1 MPVAL
6 GHRHS
11 WCRHGQ
17 ECLCHTWN
25 CYDESPVNG
34 NRMIRFED
42 ILDKVETYKPDFDEE
57 LLQKAY
63 IFSAREHRGQVRDSG
78 EPYLVHP
85 LNVAHILAELHLDE
99 TSIAVGLL
107 HDVLEDTLTTKEK
120 LQETFGDD
128 VAELV
133 DGVTK
138 ISRYAYVSK
147 EEQQAETFRKML
159 LAMVGDLRV
168 VLVKL
173 ADRLHNMR
181 TLQFLPDVKQVAI
194 AKETMEIYAPIAN
207 RLGMGRVKNELE
219 DLAFRYLHPREFEEL
234 QASVKEKLSVS
245 GDLVDRVKS
254 TLQSKL
260 RDNEISGEVNGRVK
274 SMYSIWT
281 KLRRQEIDIG
291 QVYDYIGFR
300 IITNNVKDCYAG
312 LGIIHQM
319 WRPVPGRIKDY
330 IAMPKPNFYQSLH
343 TTVVAEKG
351 QPFEVQIRTR
361 EMDLIAEQGIAA
373 HWKYKEGRIGAK
385 ADDKNFLWLRQLV
398 EWQNDIKDPRVFMH
412 SLKIDLY
419 PDEVYTFTPRG
430 DVFAFPRG
438 ATPLDFAY
446 RIHTDVGHH
455 CVGARV
461 NSKLVPLRSP
471 LKNGDIVEIVTSPTQ
486 APSREWVNMVVTS
499 RARHKIRHW
508 LNTEQKHR
516 STDLGKK
523 LIEKEAKRYRVSW
536 RKLIAEN
543 ALDGVLSE
551 YGLARLEDL
560 YADIGYGKVSPRSI
574 VERFVS
580 DQQKETALTDEGV
593 LQKAVRK
600 IFPFTS
606 TSTAIKVKGYDDLM
620 TYLAKCCNPLPGERI
635 VGYVTRGKGVAV
647 HSANCPNVKNL
658 MFNPDRE
665 IAVEWADQRQAQFQV
680 ELEVLMEDRQGIL
693 ARVVSTIANLKTNI
707 RQMDTRTLDGKATAE
722 LVLEIADLKHLEKV
736 TRSIEGLDG
745 VVQVER
751 KFNVRHATA

>member
-1 MPVAL
+1 M
-6 GHRHS
+6 
-11 WCRHGQ
+11 
-17 ECLCHTWN
+17 T
-25 CYDESPVNG
+25 
-34 NRMIRFED
+34 RFED
-42 ILDKVETYKPDFDEE
+42 ILDKVESYKPDFDEE

-63 IFSAREHRGQVRDSG
+63 IFSAREHRGQVRSSG

-85 LNVAHILAELHLDE
+85 LNVAYILAEMRLDE

-107 HDVLEDTLTTKEK
+107 HDVLEDTLTTKET
-120 LQETFGDD
+120 LQEMFGDD

-159 LAMVGDLRV
+159 LAMVSDLRV

-181 TLQFLPDVKQVAI
+181 TLQFLPEERRMAI
-194 AKETMEIYAPIAN
+194 AKETLEIYAPIAN
-207 RLGMGRVKNELE
+207 RLGMGRLKNELE
-219 DLAFRYLHPREFEEL
+219 DLSFRHMHPREFEEL
-234 QASVKEKLSVS
+234 QRAVNEKLSVS
-245 GDLVDRVKS
+245 GELTERVKG
-254 TLQSKL
+254 TLESKL
-260 RDNEISGEVNGRVK
+260 KENDISGDVYGRVK
-274 SMYSIWT
+274 SMYSIWS
-281 KLRRQEIDIG
+281 KMRRQEIDIG
-291 QVYDYIGFR
+291 QLYDYLAFR
-300 IITNNVKDCYAG
+300 IIASSVKDCYAC

-361 EMDLIAEQGIAA
+361 EMDLVAEQGIAA
-373 HWKYKEGRIGAK
+373 HWKYKEGRIAET
-385 ADDKNFLWLRQLV
+385 DDSNFLWLRQLV
-398 EWQNDIKDPRVFMH
+398 EWQHDIKDPRVFMN

-419 PDEVYTFTPRG
+419 PDEVYTFTPKG

-461 NSKLVPLRSP
+461 NGKLLPLRTP
-471 LKNGDIVEIVTSPTQ
+471 LKNGDIVEVMTSPTQ
-486 APSREWVNMVVTS
+486 SPSREWINMVVTS

-516 STDLGKK
+516 SLDLGRK
-523 LIEKEAKRYRVSW
+523 LIEREAKRLRVQW
-536 RKLIAEN
+536 RKLVAEN

-551 YGLARLEDL
+551 YGLAKLDDL
-560 YADIGYGKVSPRSI
+560 YADVGYGKVSPRSV
-574 VERFVS
+574 VERFANPEQPV
-580 DQQKETALTDEGV
+580 TDESV
-593 LQKAVRK
+593 LQRAVRK
-600 IFPFTS
+600 IFPFSS
-606 TSTAIKVKGYDDLM
+606 TSPAIKVKGYDDLM
-620 TYLAKCCNPLPGERI
+620 TYLATCCNPLPGEPI
-635 VGYVTRGKGVAV
+635 TGFVTRGKGVAV
-647 HSANCPNVKNL
+647 HSKSCPNIKNL

-665 IAVEWADQRQAQFQV
+665 IAVEWADQRQTQFQV
-680 ELEVLMEDRQGIL
+680 ELEIVMEDRQGIL

-707 RQMDTRTLDGKATAE
+707 RQMDSRAGDGRATVE
-722 LVLEIADLKHLEKV
+722 LMLEIADMKHLEKV
-736 TRSIEGLDG
+736 TRSISGLDG
-745 VVQVER
+745 VLNVER

>member
-1 MPVAL
+1 LLVVFRRSTSDQQPATSNPMGTATITPSF
-6 GHRHS
+6 H
-11 WCRHGQ
+11 
-17 ECLCHTWN
+17 HT
-25 CYDESPVNG
+25 
-34 NRMIRFED
+34 MIRFED

-57 LLQKAY
+57 LLNKAY
-63 IFSAREHRGQVRDSG
+63 IFSAREHRGQVRSSG

-85 LNVAHILAELHLDE
+85 LNVAYILAEMRLDE

-107 HDVLEDTLTTKEK
+107 HDVIEDTLTTKET
-120 LQETFGDD
+120 LQEMFGTD

-159 LAMVGDLRV
+159 LAMVSDLRV

-181 TLQFLPDVKQVAI
+181 TLQFLSEEKRVAI

-207 RLGMGRVKNELE
+207 RLGMGRIKHELE
-219 DLAFRYLHPREFEEL
+219 DLSFRHMHPREYEEL
-234 QASVKEKLSVS
+234 EGAVNEKLA
-245 GDLVDRVKS
+245 
-254 TLQSKL
+254 
-260 RDNEISGEVNGRVK
+260 ISGELVERIKTTLANKLSENEIEGEVYGRVK
-274 SMYSIWT
+274 SMYSIWQ
-281 KLRRQEIDIG
+281 KLKRQEIDIG
-291 QVYDYIGFR
+291 QLYDYLAFR
-300 IITNNVKDCYAG
+300 IINPSVKDCYAC

-351 QPFEVQIRTR
+351 QPFEVQIRTK

-373 HWKYKEGRIGAK
+373 HWKYKEGRVGAS
-385 ADDKNFLWLRQLV
+385 ADDASFLWLRQLV
-398 EWQNDIKDPRVFMH
+398 EWQNEIKDPRVFMH

-419 PDEVYTFTPRG
+419 PDEVYTFTPKG

-438 ATPLDFAY
+438 ATPLDFAF
-446 RIHTDVGHH
+446 RIHTDVGSH

-461 NSKLVPLRSP
+461 NGKLVPLRTP
-471 LKNGDIVEIVTSPTQ
+471 LKNGDIVDILTGPNQT
-486 APSREWVNMVVTS
+486 PSREWVNMVVTS

-516 STDLGKK
+516 STELGRK
-523 LIEKEAKRYRVSW
+523 LIEKEAKRFRVQW
-536 RKLIAEN
+536 RKLVAEN
-543 ALDGVLSE
+543 ALDGVLHE
-551 YGLARLEDL
+551 YGLPRLDDL
-560 YADIGYGKVSPRSI
+560 YADVGYGKIAARSI
-574 VERFVS
+574 VERFVTT
-580 DQQKETALTDEGV
+580 DQKETPSADESV
-593 LQKAVRK
+593 LQRAVRK
-600 IFPFTS
+600 IFPFS
-606 TSTAIKVKGYDDLM
+606 GAATAIKVKGYDDLM
-620 TYLAKCCNPLPGERI
+620 TYLAKCCTPLPGERI
-635 VGYVTRGKGVAV
+635 VGYITRGKGVAV

-665 IAVEWADQRQAQFQV
+665 IAVEWADQRQTQFQV
-680 ELEVLMEDRQGIL
+680 ELEVVMEDRQGIL
-693 ARVVSTIANLKTNI
+693 ARVVNTISNLKTNI
-707 RQMDTRTLDGKATAE
+707 RQMDTRVNDGKATAE

-736 TRSIEGLDG
+736 QRSIAGVEG
-745 VVQVER
+745 VMNVER
-751 KFNVRHATA
+751 KYNIRHATA

>member
-1 MPVAL
+1 
-6 GHRHS
+6 
-11 WCRHGQ
+11 
-17 ECLCHTWN
+17 
-25 CYDESPVNG
+25 
-34 NRMIRFED
+34 MIRFED
-42 ILDKVETYKPDFDEE
+42 ILDKVESYKPDFDEE

-63 IFSAREHRGQVRDSG
+63 IFSAREHRGQVRSSG

-85 LNVAHILAELHLDE
+85 LNVAHILADLHLDE

-107 HDVLEDTLTTKEK
+107 HDVLEDTLTTKEA
-120 LQETFGDD
+120 LEQTFGED
-128 VAELV
+128 VADLV

-159 LAMVGDLRV
+159 LAMVSDLRV

-181 TLQFLPDVKQVAI
+181 TLEFLPEERQLSI

-207 RLGMGRVKNELE
+207 RLGIGRVKNELE
-219 DLAFRYLHPREFEEL
+219 DLAFRFLHPRESEDL
-234 QASVKEKLSVS
+234 QKAVSEKLAVS
-245 GDLVDRVKS
+245 GDLVERIKS
-254 TLQSKL
+254 TLQTKL
-260 RDNEISGEVNGRVK
+260 RDNDISGDVNGRVK
-274 SMYSIWT
+274 SMHSIWT
-281 KLRRQEIDIG
+281 KLQKQEIDIG
-291 QVYDYIGFR
+291 QLYDYIGFR
-300 IITNNVKDCYAG
+300 ITTGNIKDCYAA

-351 QPFEVQIRTR
+351 QPFEVQIRTK

-373 HWKYKEGRIGAK
+373 HWKYKEGRVGAN

-419 PDEVYTFTPRG
+419 PDEVYTFTPKG

-461 NSKLVPLRSP
+461 NGKLVPLRTP
-471 LKNGDIVEIVTSPTQ
+471 LRNGDIVEIVTSPTQ
-486 APSREWVNMVVTS
+486 SPSREWVNMVVTS

-508 LNTEQKHR
+508 LNTEQKQR
-516 STDLGKK
+516 SIDLGRK
-523 LIEKEAKRYRVSW
+523 LVEKEAKRYKVGW

-560 YADIGYGKVSPRSI
+560 YADVGYGKVSPRSI
-574 VERFVS
+574 VERFIS
-580 DQQKETALTDEGV
+580 EEHKDTPPTDEGV

-600 IFPFTS
+600 IFPFTG

-693 ARVVSTIANLKTNI
+693 ARVVSTIASLKTNI
-707 RQMDTRTLDGKATAE
+707 RQMDSRTNDGRVTAE
-722 LVLEIADLKHLEKV
+722 LVLEIADMKHLEKV
-736 TRSIEGLDG
+736 TRTIEGLDG
-745 VVQVER
+745 VMQVAR

>member
-1 MPVAL
+1 
-6 GHRHS
+6 
-11 WCRHGQ
+11 
-17 ECLCHTWN
+17 
-25 CYDESPVNG
+25 
-34 NRMIRFED
+34 MIRFED
-42 ILDKVETYKPDFDEE
+42 ILDRIESYKPDFDEE

-63 IFSAREHRGQVRDSG
+63 IFSAREHRGQVRSSG
-78 EPYLVHP
+78 EPYLIHP
-85 LNVAHILAELHLDE
+85 LNVAYILADMRLDE

-107 HDVLEDTLTTKEK
+107 HDVLEDTLTTKET
-120 LQETFGDD
+120 LQELFGDD

-159 LAMVGDLRV
+159 LAMVSDLRV

-181 TLQFLPDVKQVAI
+181 TLQYLPEEKRLSV
-194 AKETMEIYAPIAN
+194 AKETIEIYAPIAN
-207 RLGMGRVKNELE
+207 RLGMGRIKSELE
-219 DLAFRYLHPREFEEL
+219 DLSFQHLHARDFEDL
-234 QASVKEKLSVS
+234 SKAVGEKIALS
-245 GDLVDRVKS
+245 GDVVERIKA
-254 TLQSKL
+254 TLTRKL
-260 RDNEISGEVNGRVK
+260 AENEIEGEVYGRVK
-274 SMYSIWT
+274 SMYSIWA
-281 KLRRQEIDIG
+281 KLRRQDIDIG
-291 QVYDYIGFR
+291 QLYDYLAFR
-300 IITNNVKDCYAG
+300 IITPSVKDCYAA

-373 HWKYKEGRIGAK
+373 HWKYKEGRMGAHP
-385 ADDKNFLWLRQLV
+385 DDTNFLWLRQLV
-398 EWQNDIKDPRVFMH
+398 EWQHDIKDPRTFLN

-419 PDEVYTFTPRG
+419 PDEVYTFTPKG

-438 ATPLDFAY
+438 ATPLDFAF
-446 RIHTDVGHH
+446 RIHTDVGSH

-461 NSKLVPLRSP
+461 NGKLVPLRTA

-486 APSREWVNMVVTS
+486 SPSREWLNMVVTS

-508 LNTEQKHR
+508 LNTEQKYR
-516 STDLGKK
+516 SIELGRK
-523 LIEKEAKRYRVSW
+523 LIEREAKRYKVQW
-536 RKLIAEN
+536 RKLVAEN

-551 YGLARLEDL
+551 HGLARLDDL
-560 YADIGYGKVSPRSI
+560 YADVGYGKIAARSL
-574 VERFVS
+574 VERFAT
-580 DQQKETALTDEGV
+580 DEQKEKGPVSETEGV
-593 LQKAVRK
+593 IQQAVRK
-600 IFPFTS
+600 IFPFSSSAT
-606 TSTAIKVKGYDDLM
+606 IKVKGYDDLL
-620 TYLAKCCNPLPGERI
+620 TYLAKCCNALPGEPI

-665 IAVEWADQRQAQFQV
+665 IAVEWAEQRQAQFQV

-693 ARVVSTIANLKTNI
+693 ARVVSTISNLKTNI
-707 RQMDTRTLDGKATAE
+707 RHMETRTGDGKATVE
-722 LVLEIADLKHLEKV
+722 LIVEIADLKHLERV
-736 TRSIEGLDG
+736 TRSLGDVDG
-745 VVQVER
+745 VLRVDR
-751 KFNVRHATA
+751 KYNIRHATA

>member
-1 MPVAL
+1 
-6 GHRHS
+6 
-11 WCRHGQ
+11 
-17 ECLCHTWN
+17 
-25 CYDESPVNG
+25 
-34 NRMIRFED
+34 MIRFED
-42 ILDKVETYKPDFDEE
+42 ILDKVESYRPDFDEE

-63 IFSAREHRGQVRDSG
+63 IFSALEHRGQTRSSG

-85 LNVAHILAELHLDE
+85 LNVAHILADLRLDE

-107 HDVLEDTLTTKEK
+107 HDVLEDTLTTKDK
-120 LQETFGDD
+120 LQEVFGDD
-128 VAELV
+128 IAELV

-159 LAMVGDLRV
+159 LAMVSDLRV

-181 TLQFLPDVKQVAI
+181 TLQFLPEERRLAI

-207 RLGMGRVKNELE
+207 RLGMGRLKNELE
-219 DLAFRYLHPREFEEL
+219 DLSFRYLHSSEFEEL
-234 QASVKEKLSVS
+234 QKSVNEKLAVS
-245 GDLVDRVKS
+245 GELVGRIKE
-254 TLQSKL
+254 TLASKL
-260 RDNEISGEVNGRVK
+260 KDNEISGDVNGRVK
-274 SMYSIWT
+274 SMFSIWT

-291 QVYDYIGFR
+291 QLYDYVGFR
-300 IITNNVKDCYAG
+300 IITNSVKDCYAS

-343 TTVVAEKG
+343 TVVVAEKG

-361 EMDLIAEQGIAA
+361 DMDLIAEQGIAA

-385 ADDKNFLWLRQLV
+385 VDDKSFLWLRQLV
-398 EWQNDIKDPRVFMH
+398 ESQNDIKDPRVFMQ

-419 PDEVYTFTPRG
+419 PDEVYTFTPKG

-438 ATPLDFAY
+438 AMPLDFAY

-461 NSKLVPLRSP
+461 NGKLVPLRTP
-471 LKNGDIVEIVTSPTQ
+471 LKNGDIVGILTAPNQT
-486 APSREWVNMVVTS
+486 PSREWVNMVATS

-508 LNTEQKHR
+508 LNTEQKSR
-516 STDLGKK
+516 STELGRK
-523 LIEKEAKRYRVSW
+523 LIEKEAKKYRVQW
-536 RKLIAEN
+536 RKLVAEN
-543 ALDGVLSE
+543 ALDGVLTE
-551 YGLARLEDL
+551 YGVAKLDDL
-560 YADIGYGKVSPRSI
+560 YADVGYGKVSPRSV
-574 VERFVS
+574 VERFVT
-580 DQQKETALTDEGV
+580 DEQKETSADEGV
-593 LQKAVRK
+593 LQRAVRK
-600 IFPFTS
+600 IFPFTGS
-606 TSTAIKVKGYDDLM
+606 PAIKVKGYDDLM

-635 VGYVTRGKGVAV
+635 IGYVTRGKGVAV

-665 IAVEWADQRQAQFQV
+665 IAVEWAEQRQGQFQV
-680 ELEVLMEDRQGIL
+680 ELEILMEDRQGIL

-707 RQMDTRTLDGKATAE
+707 RQMDSRSEDGKATAE
-722 LVLEIADLKHLEKV
+722 LVLEIADLKQLEKV
-736 TRSIEGLDG
+736 TRSIADVDG
-745 VVQVER
+745 VIQVER
-751 KFNVRHATA
+751 KFNARGATA

>member
-1 MPVAL
+1 
-6 GHRHS
+6 
-11 WCRHGQ
+11 
-17 ECLCHTWN
+17 
-25 CYDESPVNG
+25 
-34 NRMIRFED
+34 MIRFED
-42 ILDKVETYKPDFDEE
+42 ILDKVEGYKPDFDEE

-63 IFSAREHRGQVRDSG
+63 IFSAREHRDQVRSSG

-85 LNVAHILAELHLDE
+85 LNVAYTLADMHLDE

-120 LQETFGDD
+120 LEEMFGED
-128 VAELV
+128 VADLV

-159 LAMVGDLRV
+159 LAMVSDLRV

-181 TLQFLPDVKQVAI
+181 TLQYLPEERRIAI

-207 RLGMGRVKNELE
+207 RLGMGRIKHELE
-219 DLAFRYLHPREFEEL
+219 DLSFRHLHPHEYED
-234 QASVKEKLSVS
+234 LSKAVSDKMAVS
-245 GDLVDRVKS
+245 GEVVDRIKA
-254 TLQSKL
+254 TLAKKL
-260 RDNEISGEVNGRVK
+260 KDNEIEGEVTGRVK
-274 SMYSIWT
+274 SMFSIWT
-281 KLRRQEIDIG
+281 KLQKQEIDIG
-291 QVYDYIGFR
+291 QLYDYLAFR
-300 IITNNVKDCYAG
+300 IITPTLRDCYAC

-343 TTVVAEKG
+343 TTVVAERG
-351 QPFEVQIRTR
+351 QPFEVQIRTKD
-361 EMDLIAEQGIAA
+361 MDLVAEQGIAA
-373 HWKYKEGRIGAK
+373 HWKYKEGRVGASH
-385 ADDKNFLWLRQLV
+385 DDANFLWLRQLV
-398 EWQNDIKDPRVFMH
+398 EWQHDIKDPRVFMN

-419 PDEVYTFTPRG
+419 PDEVYTFTPKG

-446 RIHTDVGHH
+446 RIHTDVGHR

-461 NSKLVPLRSP
+461 NGKLVPLRTP
-471 LKNGDIVEIVTSPTQ
+471 LKNGDIVEIMTGTTQ
-486 APSREWVNMVVTS
+486 TPSREWVNMVVTS

-508 LNTEQKHR
+508 LNLEQKNR
-516 STDLGKK
+516 SIELGRK
-523 LIEKEAKRYRVSW
+523 LIEKEAKKYKVPW
-536 RKLIAEN
+536 RKLVAEN
-543 ALDGVLSE
+543 ALDGVLHE
-551 YGLARLEDL
+551 YGLSRLDDL
-560 YADIGYGKVSPRSI
+560 YADLGYGKVSPRSL
-574 VERFVS
+574 VERFVT
-580 DQQKETALTDEGV
+580 DEQKEKGPVDQGV
-593 LQKAVRK
+593 LGAAVRK
-600 IFPFTS
+600 IFPFTAS
-606 TSTAIKVKGYDDLM
+606 PAAIKVKGYDDLM
-620 TYLAKCCNPLPGERI
+620 TYLAKCCKPLPGEKI

-665 IAVEWADQRQAQFQV
+665 IAVEWADQRQSNFNV
-680 ELEVLMEDRQGIL
+680 ELEILMEDRQGIL

-707 RQMDTRTLDGKATAE
+707 RQMESRTVDGRAMTE

-736 TRSIEGLDG
+736 TRSLSNVDG
-745 VVQVER
+745 VMRVDR
-751 KFNVRHATA
+751 KYNIRHATA

>member
-1 MPVAL
+1 
-6 GHRHS
+6 
-11 WCRHGQ
+11 
-17 ECLCHTWN
+17 
-25 CYDESPVNG
+25 
-34 NRMIRFED
+34 MIRFED
-42 ILDKVETYKPDFDEE
+42 ILDKIESYKPDYDEE
-57 LLQKAY
+57 LLQRAY
-63 IFSAREHRGQVRDSG
+63 IFSAREHRGQTRSSG

-85 LNVAHILAELHLDE
+85 LNVAYILADMRLDE

-120 LQETFGDD
+120 LQETFGPD

-181 TLQFLPDVKQVAI
+181 TLQYLPEERRHAI
-194 AKETMEIYAPIAN
+194 AKETLEIYAPIAN
-207 RLGMGRVKNELE
+207 RLGMGKVKAELE
-219 DLAFRYLHPREFEEL
+219 DFSLQYLHPREYDEL
-234 QASVKEKLSVS
+234 SATVAEKLSVS
-245 GDLVDRVKS
+245 GDIVDRIRT
-254 TLQSKL
+254 TLVNRL
-260 RDNEISGEVNGRVK
+260 RENGIECEVYGRVK
-274 SMYSIWT
+274 SMFSIWA
-281 KLRRQEIDIG
+281 KLRRQETDIG
-291 QVYDYIGFR
+291 QVYDYLAFR
-300 IITNNVKDCYAG
+300 IITQSVKDCYGA
-312 LGIIHQM
+312 LGFVHQM

-373 HWKYKEGRIGAK
+373 HWKYKEGRVGAQE
-385 ADDKNFLWLRQLV
+385 DDKHFLWLRQLV
-398 EWQNDIKDPRVFMH
+398 EQQQEIKDPRLFLH

-419 PDEVYTFTPRG
+419 PDEVYTFTPKG

-446 RIHTDVGHH
+446 RIHTDVGHK

-461 NSKLVPLRSP
+461 NGKLVPLRTM
-471 LKNGDIVEIVTSPTQ
+471 LKNGDIVEILSGATQ
-486 APSREWVNMVVTS
+486 TPSREWLNIAVTS

-516 STDLGKK
+516 SIEVGRK
-523 LIEKEAKRYRVSW
+523 LIEKESKRYRVQW
-536 RKLIAEN
+536 RKLVAEN

-551 YGLARLEDL
+551 HGLARLDEL
-560 YADIGYGKVSPRSI
+560 YADVGYGKVSARSV
-574 VERFVS
+574 VERFAT
-580 DQQKETALTDEGV
+580 DEQKEKPPAEPGV
-593 LQKAVRK
+593 LQQAVRK

-606 TSTAIKVKGYDDLM
+606 SSQAIKVRGYDDLL
-620 TYLAKCCNPLPGERI
+620 TYLAKCCNPWPGEPI
-635 VGYVTRGKGVAV
+635 VGFVTRGKGVAV

-665 IAVEWADQRQAQFQV
+665 IEVEWADQRQSQFQV
-680 ELEVLMEDRQGIL
+680 ELEVVAEDRQGIL
-693 ARVVSTIANLKTNI
+693 ARVISTISNLKTNI
-707 RQMDTRTLDGKATAE
+707 RHMETQVTEGRATIE
-722 LVLEIADLKHLEKV
+722 LSLEIADLKHLEKV
-736 TRSIEGLDG
+736 TKSIAVVDG
-745 VVQVER
+745 VTRVER
-751 KFNVRHATA
+751 RYNTGRHATA